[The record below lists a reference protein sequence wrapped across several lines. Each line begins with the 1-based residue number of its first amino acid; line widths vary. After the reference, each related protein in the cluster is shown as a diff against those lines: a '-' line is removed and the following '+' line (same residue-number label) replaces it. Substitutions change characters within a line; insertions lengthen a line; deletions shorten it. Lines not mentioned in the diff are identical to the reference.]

1 MRIGLNAISFEPGKM
16 GGIETYLRALVQQ
29 LQEIDQQNAYTVLCS
44 EQNMGEFD
52 LQNPGFSLKKCTYR
66 KPSLKRTLRNILWKT
81 ARIDILKAEPCYQKL
96 DLIHHPF
103 TTMDAKWR
111 KIPSVLTF
119 WDMQHE
125 FFPEFFSPREL
136 MIRNRSYRPS
146 VEAATRIIVS
156 SSYTRN
162 CLNERYGTPSEKI
175 SIVYTGVSPDCRLV
189 TDKTLLDDVKTR
201 YGLDR
206 PFLYYPAA
214 TWPHKNHKVLLRAC
228 QILKQQNCFDGN
240 LVLTGI
246 AMQSHEE
253 IFKEIHQL
261 GLEKHVKVL
270 GYLPRQDLP
279 CLFSLARLMV
289 FPSLFEG
296 FGIPLVEAMACG
308 CPVACSNTTSLPEV
322 IGTAGVQFDP
332 TKPEEIADVIK
343 RLWYDDAALSRM
355 RLDGLKRAQCFDWQ
369 TTAEK
374 TLNVYRQTIS

>member
-1 MRIGLNAISFEPGKM
+1 M
-16 GGIETYLRALVQQ
+16 GGIETYLRALIQG
-29 LQEIDQQNAYTVLCS
+29 LQEFDQNNSYTILCS
-44 EQNMGEFD
+44 EQNMLELELHNTAFT
-52 LQNPGFSLKKCTYR
+52 SKMCTYR
-66 KPSLKRTLRNILWKT
+66 KPSIQRTMRKFLWNT
-81 ARIDILKAEPCYQKL
+81 TRIDILKAEPRYQQL

-103 TTMDAKWR
+103 TTMDRKWR
-111 KIPSVLTF
+111 NIPSVLTF

-125 FFPEFFSPREL
+125 FFPNFFNPREL
-136 MIRNRSYRPS
+136 KSRHKNYRPS

-156 SSYTRN
+156 SSFTRD
-162 CLNERYGTPSEKI
+162 CLTEHYGTPSEKI
-175 SIVYTGVSPDCRLV
+175 SIVYTGVSPDCRLI
-189 TDKTLLDDVKTR
+189 TDQALLDVVKAR
-201 YGLDR
+201 YSLDR

-214 TWPHKNHKVLLRAC
+214 TWPHKNHTALLQAC
-228 QILKQQNCFDGN
+228 QILKQQNRFDGN

-246 AMQSHEE
+246 AMQAHDDIFME
-253 IFKEIHQL
+253 IQQR

-270 GYLPRQDLP
+270 GYLPRAELP

-332 TKPEEIADVIK
+332 TKPEEIADVIN
-343 RLWYDDAALSRM
+343 RLWNDDDALSRM
-355 RLDGLKRAQCFDWQ
+355 RQNGLSRALFFNWR

>member
-1 MRIGLNAISFEPGKM
+1 MRIGLNAISFEPGRM

-29 LQEIDQQNAYTVLCS
+29 LQEFDQDNDYTVLCS

-52 LQNPGFSLKKCTYR
+52 LYNPGFNRKMCTYR

-81 ARIDILKAEPCYQKL
+81 SRIDILRAEPRYQKL

-103 TTMDAKWR
+103 TTIDPKWR

-125 FFPEFFSPREL
+125 FFPDFFLPREL
-136 MIRNRSYRPS
+136 KIRNRTYRPS

-156 SSYTRN
+156 SSFTRD
-162 CLNERYGTPSEKI
+162 CLTEHYGTPPEKI
-175 SIVYTGVSPDCRLV
+175 SIVYTGVSPDCCLV
-189 TDKTLLDDVKTR
+189 TDKTQLDEVKSR

-206 PFLYYPAA
+206 PFIYYPAA
-214 TWPHKNHKVLLRAC
+214 TWPHKNHTALLQAFR
-228 QILKQQNCFDGN
+228 ILNQQNRFDGC
-240 LVLTGI
+240 LVLTGV
-246 AMQSHEE
+246 AMQSHDE
-253 IFKEIHQL
+253 IFMEIRHL
-261 GLEKHVKVL
+261 GLENQVKIL
-270 GYLPRQDLP
+270 GYLPRAELP
-279 CLFSLARLMV
+279 CLFGLARLMV

-343 RLWYDDAALSRM
+343 RLWNDDEALARMRQDGLARALSFNWRS
-355 RLDGLKRAQCFDWQ
+355 
-369 TTAEK
+369 TAEK
-374 TLNVYRQTIS
+374 TLNIYRQAIS